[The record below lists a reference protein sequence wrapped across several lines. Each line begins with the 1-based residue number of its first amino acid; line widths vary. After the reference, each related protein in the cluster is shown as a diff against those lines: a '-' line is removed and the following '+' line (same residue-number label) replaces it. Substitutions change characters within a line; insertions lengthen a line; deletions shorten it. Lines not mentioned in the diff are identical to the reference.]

1 MTKLADLTTLQR
13 RALLAALVSP
23 TKTLVRR
30 REGFFPLGVD
40 MDQEVAFTARL
51 VRMMWRDFLVTLDDD
66 QFPHA
71 ARLTLKGAAL
81 AQLLQSQAERRA
93 RAGAA

>member
-1 MTKLADLTTLQR
+1 MTKLADLTHLQR
-13 RALLAALVSP
+13 QALLAAHASP

-30 REGFFPLGVD
+30 RDGFCPQGVA
-40 MDQEVAFTARL
+40 MAQEVAFTARL
-51 VRMMWRDFLVTLDDD
+51 VRMMWRDFLLTLDDD

-81 AQLLQSQAERRA
+81 AQLLQIQIERRA
-93 RAGAA
+93 QAGAA